1 MLIKTVSKL
10 HLVCLENIGLIKA
23 GFLKKI
29 LSDGFNG
36 IVDLQTEEE
45 FQKLMKFK

>member
-10 HLVCLENIGLIKA
+10 HLVSLENIGLIKA

-29 LSDGFNG
+29 LLDGFNG
-36 IVDLQTEEE
+36 TVGLQTDEE